1 MGIAYTQSDHIQ
13 TILRNVTDVLRKVK
27 AGSSSDFLSAVL
39 CLLPLV
45 FKVLC
50 WDLQEMAI

>member
-45 FKVLC
+45 FKMLC